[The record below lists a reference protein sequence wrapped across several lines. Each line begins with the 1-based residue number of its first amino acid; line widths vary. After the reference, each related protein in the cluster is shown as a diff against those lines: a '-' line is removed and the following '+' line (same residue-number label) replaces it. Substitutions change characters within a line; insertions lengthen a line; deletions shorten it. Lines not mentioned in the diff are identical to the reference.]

1 MKNNIIKL
9 SASDISSK
17 EIISV
22 NKVLKNQYLG
32 MGKMVLNF
40 EKKLESFFGSYVAC
54 TVNGTAALHLALQ
67 AAGIKRNDEV
77 LVPSVT
83 YIASLQSI
91 TATGARPV
99 ICDININDGLISL
112 DDAKKK
118 ISKKT
123 KAIMPVYFAGYPG
136 EINKIYK
143 FASQH
148 KLKVIED
155 AAHAFGSRYNKK
167 KVGSIGDFV
176 CFSFDGIKNI
186 TSGEGGCVV
195 SQNKNIINKIKD
207 LRLLGVVRDSIKRYK
222 GDKSWVYNVK
232 EQGWR
237 YHMSDIMASIGLV
250 QLKRFSELSKKRKN
264 LAKHYDFLF
273 KEIDWVETVR
283 FNTEQVVPHIYVIK
297 IKKKFN
303 KKKLIEYFKK
313 SKIEIG
319 LHYYPTHKIRFFN
332 KSLTSKCPNSEEF
345 YKHALTLP
353 LNTRIT
359 KNDINF
365 VVKKLEEFFN

>member
-83 YIASLQSI
+83 YVASLQSI

-222 GDKSWVYNVK
+222 GDKSWVYNVR

-250 QLKRFSELSKKRKN
+250 QLKRFGELSQKRKK

-297 IKKKFN
+297 IKKN
-303 KKKLIEYFKK
+303 LI
-313 SKIEIG
+313 
-319 LHYYPTHKIRFFN
+319 L
-332 KSLTSKCPNSEEF
+332 
-345 YKHALTLP
+345 
-353 LNTRIT
+353 
-359 KNDINF
+359 
-365 VVKKLEEFFN
+365 

>member
-83 YIASLQSI
+83 YVASLQSI
-91 TATGARPV
+91 TATGAKPV

-303 KKKLIEYFKK
+303 KKKLVEYFKK
-313 SKIEIG
+313 FKIEIG
-319 LHYYPTHKIRFFN
+319 LHYYPTHKIKFFN
-332 KSLTSKCPNSEEF
+332 KSLASKCPNSEEF